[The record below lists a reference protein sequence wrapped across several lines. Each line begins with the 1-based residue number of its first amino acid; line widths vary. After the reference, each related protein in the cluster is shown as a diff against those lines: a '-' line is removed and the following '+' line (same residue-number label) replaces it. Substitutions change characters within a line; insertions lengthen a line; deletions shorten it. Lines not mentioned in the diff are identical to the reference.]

1 LEGNGKKTIEIVVF
15 LYVPESKYG
24 LLGQSLEHSFSKD
37 FFSDLFVEKGVS
49 ATYDLI
55 EIESQNLLPV
65 FFRKLFPLYSGIN
78 VTIPYKQ
85 KVMPFLDEISEEA
98 LEIGA
103 VNTIKRLKDG
113 RSVGYNTDAFGFHQ
127 SIKPFLNFNHHRALI
142 LGTGGA
148 AKAVAY
154 VLQKIGLDVFY
165 ISRAPKN
172 KNQFA
177 YSDINENMVNSCKL
191 IVNCTPVG
199 MFPEISKTIPFPFQF
214 LSPEHLVIDL
224 IYNPE
229 ETNFLKKSSQQGT
242 LVLNGNSM
250 LHQQALK
257 SWDIWTS

>member
-1 LEGNGKKTIEIVVF
+1 MIET
-15 LYVPESKYG
+15 KYG
-24 LLGQSLEHSFSKD
+24 LLGKSLKHSFSKN
-37 FFSDLFVEKGVS
+37 FFSELFLDQEVS

-55 EIESQNLLPV
+55 ELASQKDLSH
-65 FFRKLFPLYSGIN
+65 FFKDRFCDYSGLN

-85 KVMPFLDEISEEA
+85 SVMPFLDEISEEA
-98 LEIGA
+98 MQIGA

-148 AKAVAY
+148 AKAVSY
-154 VLQKIGLDVFY
+154 VLQKIGLDVFH
-165 ISRAPKN
+165 ISRVPKK
-172 KNQFA
+172 KNEFA
-177 YSDINENMVNSCKL
+177 YSEINENMINSCKL

-199 MFPEISKTIPFPFQF
+199 MFPDTSEVIPFPFEF
-214 LSPEHLVIDL
+214 LSPQHLVIDL
-224 IYNPE
+224 IYNPA
-229 ETNFLKKSSQQGT
+229 ETIFLNKAKEQGT
-242 LVLNGNSM
+242 LVLSGESM